1 MRFRQQSINFWETQ
15 VSISVCLVIS
25 MIGMAIN
32 SAAIPA
38 FLVPSLML
46 AAVLITEWVM
56 KQNYILMNEEGIFC
70 YRGERLCWGYQWAEI
85 SELKIGKRF
94 RHPSIDIILKPEYR
108 FYRREFETME
118 AYFQLGSAA
127 KEAIKLY
134 CKCPVTK

>member
-1 MRFRQQSINFWETQ
+1 MRFRQYNINFWETQ
-15 VSISVCLVIS
+15 IFISICLIVGV
-25 MIGMAIN
+25 IGMMLD
-32 SAAIPA
+32 SV
-38 FLVPSLML
+38 LVPALLIPSILSLI
-46 AAVLITEWVM
+46 VLITEWVM

-134 CKCPVTK
+134 CKCPVAK